1 MTQRRPARWPIL
13 LSLAL
18 MLSATATLVWLR
30 DRLERQE
37 RSTLLGAVRLFEST
51 EALGRPES
59 RQLKFSTVESLA
71 HAIEESEFVTELRVM
86 KAMNEGSWPTV
97 YPFSAA
103 LLEPSWSETPGW
115 VYLPVGGSGN
125 QVGALF
131 FKLDNSNLR
140 AVDRAIG
147 VFAVAFMIG
156 LGVLIFRQQEKEAQL
171 GRTVDE
177 LEARRAEVIGLE
189 RLALAGQLSA
199 NIFHD
204 LKKPILNIKH
214 EVDDALESQ
223 AQDAPELLTAIRQ
236 QTELF
241 LTMMRDLGFEDFVR
255 GGGDTSEWCDLAEG
269 IARSLRLVRYERGD
283 VEVTVTETGAMPLVF
298 GPPHRLVQLFS
309 NLALNAFQAMK
320 GKGTL
325 TISLVGSGES
335 CVVTFG
341 DSGPGISETQRAK
354 LFTPFSTTRASE
366 GGSGLGLYIS
376 RKIVADLGGT
386 IRLLNSGPGATFEIT
401 LRGESTPPANTK
413 K

>member
-1 MTQRRPARWPIL
+1 MSTRRPARWPIL

-18 MLSATATLVWLR
+18 MLSATATLMWLR

-59 RQLKFSTVESLA
+59 RQLRFSTVESLA
-71 HAIEESEFVTELRVM
+71 QAIEAADLVTELRIL
-86 KAMNEGSWPTV
+86 KAVDQGRWVTV
-97 YPFSAA
+97 YPYSAD
-103 LLEPSWSETPGW
+103 LIDPGW
-115 VYLPVGGSGN
+115 HERAEWTRLE
-125 QVGALF
+125 VGAAARPSGVLHF
-131 FKLDNSNLR
+131 RLDNSNLR

-147 VFAVAFMIG
+147 VFAVAFVIG

-214 EVDDALESQ
+214 EVDDALE
-223 AQDAPELLTAIRQ
+223 APTQDTPELLGAIRQ

-255 GGGDTSEWCDLAEG
+255 GGGEASEWCDLSEA
-269 IARSLRLVRYERGD
+269 IARSLRLVRYEQGD
-283 VEVTVTETGAMPLVF
+283 VEVTVSESGAMPLVF
-298 GPPHRLVQLFS
+298 GQPHRLVQLFS

-320 GKGTL
+320 GKGSL
-325 TISLVGSGES
+325 TILLVGSGDS

-341 DSGPGISETQRAK
+341 DTGPGISELQRAK

-386 IRLLNSGPGATFEIT
+386 IRLLEQGPGATFEIK
-401 LRGESTPPANTK
+401 LRGESTPDTSAK

>member
-18 MLSATATLVWLR
+18 MLGATATLVWLR
-30 DRLERQE
+30 ERLGQQE

-71 HAIEESEFVTELRVM
+71 HAIEAGDQVIELRVS
-86 KAMNEGSWPTV
+86 KAVRDRSWATV
-97 YPFSAA
+97 YPYTAD
-103 LLEPSWSETPGW
+103 LVDPSWASNPEWTFLTVASSNGPA
-115 VYLPVGGSGN
+115 GG
-125 QVGALF
+125 LYF
-131 FKLDNSNLR
+131 RLDKSNLR
-140 AVDRAIG
+140 AVDRAIV
-147 VFAVAFMIG
+147 VFAVAFMLG
-156 LGVLIFRQQEKEAQL
+156 LGVLIMRQQEKEAQL

-214 EVDDALESQ
+214 EVDDALD
-223 AQDAPELLTAIRQ
+223 ADGHDAPELLNAIRQ

-255 GGGDTSEWCDLAEG
+255 GGGDTSEWCDLSEG
-269 IARSLRLVRYERGD
+269 IARSLRLVRYEQRD
-283 VEVTVTETGAMPLVF
+283 VVVTVEHEGTLPLVF
-298 GPPHRLVQLFS
+298 GQPHRLVQLFS
-309 NLALNAFQAMK
+309 NLALNAFQAMQ

-325 TISLVGSGES
+325 TIRLRGSGDS
-335 CVVTFG
+335 ATVTFS
-341 DSGPGISETQRAK
+341 DSGPGISAAQRAK
-354 LFTPFSTTRASE
+354 LFTAFSTTRASE

-376 RKIVADLGGT
+376 RKIVSDLGGT
-386 IRLLNSGPGATFEIT
+386 IKLLDTTPGATFEIT
-401 LRGESTPPANTK
+401 LRGESTPASNSK